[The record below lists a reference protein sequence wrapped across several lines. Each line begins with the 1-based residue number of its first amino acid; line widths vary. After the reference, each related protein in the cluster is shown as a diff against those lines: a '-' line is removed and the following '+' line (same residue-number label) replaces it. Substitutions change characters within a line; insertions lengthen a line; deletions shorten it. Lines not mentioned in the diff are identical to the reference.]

1 MDHDRRTFLATLGAA
16 ALGVSRPGALAALT
30 GGISGKAKLSRIGIQ
45 LYTVR
50 RAATTD
56 LAGTLARL
64 AAIGFKE
71 VELAGYYNHSAA
83 DFRDLLKRNG
93 LAAPSGHIAIELIEN
108 DPAKTFADAHTVGHE
123 WITVPSLPRGKHES
137 EDDWKHVAAQFNAA
151 ATKAK
156 AEGFRFAFHNHNDI
170 VRTQNGILPIEILM
184 RETDPALVFYEMD
197 IYWAVSGG
205 SDPLALLAKYPG
217 RFKMFHVKDGKPPY
231 TDASQTDLGQGTIDF
246 KSIFAKVQSCASTNR
261 ARGCESPK
269 GGARTT
275 IEHYFMESDSAAD
288 PLLFAESGYKYLANL
303 EY

>member
-1 MDHDRRTFLATLGAA
+1 MAQDRRSFLAVLGGMALGA
-16 ALGVSRPGALAALT
+16 SRPDAIAALT
-30 GGISGKAKLSRIGIQ
+30 RASLPRERSRLSRIGIQ

-50 RAATTD
+50 RAAAAD

-64 AAIGFKE
+64 ASIGFKE

-83 DFRDLLKRNG
+83 EFRDLLKQNG

-123 WITVPSLPRGKHES
+123 WITVPSLPRGQHPT
-137 EDDWKHVAAQFNAA
+137 EDDWKRVAAQFNAA

-156 AEGFRFAFHNHNDI
+156 AAGFRFAFHNHNDI
-170 VRTQNGILPIEILM
+170 VAVQNGILPIEILM
-184 RETDPALVFYEMD
+184 RETDPALVFYQMD

-205 SDPLALLAKYPG
+205 ADPLALLAKYPG

-246 KSIFAKVQSCASTNR
+246 KSIFAAS
-261 ARGCESPK
+261 K
-269 GGARTT
+269 GGATT
-275 IEHYFMESDSAAD
+275 SIEHYFMESDSARD
-288 PLLFAESGYKYLANL
+288 PLAFADAGYKYLAKL